1 MMNTAATSVTA
12 VFIGSQRRKEA
23 AMSTI
28 EILMDEVKQAPPAM
42 LDEVLDFV
50 RFLKSGRFAP
60 SPARSYPARSEEI
73 EAVFDK
79 PRTLSDLANEQRVF
93 LASLSQPLVD
103 IDLPAEE

>member
-1 MMNTAATSVTA
+1 MMKTAVTDVTA
-12 VFIGSQRRKEA
+12 VFTALQKRKEA
-23 AMSTI
+23 AVSTI

-50 RFLKSGRFAP
+50 RFLKSSRFAP
-60 SPARSYPARSEEI
+60 SRVRSHPIMSEEI
-73 EAVFDK
+73 EAVFDR
-79 PRTLSDLANEQRVF
+79 PRTLSDLADEQRLF

>member
-23 AMSTI
+23 A
-28 EILMDEVKQAPPAM
+28 PAM

-60 SPARSYPARSEEI
+60 SPARSYPARSEEV
-73 EAVFDK
+73 ETVCDR
-79 PRTLSDLANEQRVF
+79 PRTLSDLADEQRAF
-93 LASLSQPLVD
+93 LASLSRPLVD
-103 IDLPAEE
+103 IDLPEE